1 MASSPDRSPAP
12 RSRRGTNRISPSAVL
27 GTLFLLASAIAL
39 GVLGPRMGQR
49 GVRMSGTPLSEVQ
62 FVLVDRFRAS
72 LGSSPGE
79 PITSEIAPDLSDL
92 GFELVG
98 ERELDLFDRAVRIDR
113 YRGSARA
120 APLEIVR
127 LGSPR
132 SLIRFDP
139 LGRQLPLL
147 PGVRIEDAVEI
158 GIGELQV
165 GMVVLGLE
173 DEAVIVLGIGLEEV
187 RRVAD
192 ELVPPS
198 EELPAFDSLVRGTI
212 LESPTGPMNIG

>member
-1 MASSPDRSPAP
+1 
-12 RSRRGTNRISPSAVL
+12 
-27 GTLFLLASAIAL
+27 
-39 GVLGPRMGQR
+39 
-49 GVRMSGTPLSEVQ
+49 MSGTPLSEVQ
-62 FVLVDRFRAS
+62 YVLVDRFRDS
-72 LGSSPGE
+72 LGRIPGE
-79 PITSEIAPDLSDL
+79 SITSETAPDLSDL

-127 LGSPR
+127 LDSPR

-139 LGRQLPLL
+139 LGRQLPVL
-147 PGVRIEDAVEI
+147 PGVRIEDAVDV
-158 GIGELQV
+158 GIGGLQV